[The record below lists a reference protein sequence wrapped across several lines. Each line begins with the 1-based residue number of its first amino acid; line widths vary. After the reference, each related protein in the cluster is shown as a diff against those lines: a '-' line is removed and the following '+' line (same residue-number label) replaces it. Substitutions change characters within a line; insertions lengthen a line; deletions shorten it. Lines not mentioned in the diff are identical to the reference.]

1 MQKGA
6 GGRSNTAAAHTG
18 KTELANSVNQ
28 MRLGTEHDYYNSG
41 VLLMDL
47 ERGRKEI
54 SPEQIFRYVEQHSK
68 ELILPDQDIPNALY
82 EEKTLPLEDAIWN
95 YDARNYSSYLL
106 RSSSRW
112 NEIYE
117 LNRSIIQ
124 DYNLIYIGQVL
135 KLPKV

>member
-1 MQKGA
+1 
-6 GGRSNTAAAHTG
+6 
-18 KTELANSVNQ
+18 
-28 MRLGTEHDYYNSG
+28 MRLETEHDYYNSG

-54 SPEQIFRYVEQHSK
+54 SPEQD
-68 ELILPDQDIPNALY
+68 ILNALY
-82 EEKTLPLEDAIWN
+82 GEKTLPLQDAIWN
-95 YDARNYSSYLL
+95 YDARNYSHYLL
-106 RSSSRW
+106 RSGRRW

-124 DYNLIYIGQVL
+124 DYNLIYIGQVF

>member
-1 MQKGA
+1 
-6 GGRSNTAAAHTG
+6 
-18 KTELANSVNQ
+18 
-28 MRLGTEHDYYNSG
+28 
-41 VLLMDL
+41 MDL

-124 DYNLIYIGQVL
+124 DYNLIYIGQVF

>member
-6 GGRSNTAAAHTG
+6 GGRSNTAAAYTG
-18 KTELANSVNQ
+18 KTELANSVDQ
-28 MRLGTEHDYYNSG
+28 LRLGTEHDYYNSG

-47 ERGRKEI
+47 EQGRKEI

-68 ELILPDQDIPNALY
+68 ELILPDQDILNALY

-106 RSSSRW
+106 RSGGRW

>member
-1 MQKGA
+1 
-6 GGRSNTAAAHTG
+6 
-18 KTELANSVNQ
+18 

-47 ERGRKEI
+47 DRGRKEI

-68 ELILPDQDIPNALY
+68 ALILPDQDIPNALY
-82 EEKTLPLEDAIWN
+82 GEKTLDAIWN
-95 YDARNYSSYLL
+95 YDARNSSSYLL
-106 RSSSRW
+106 RSGSRW

-124 DYNLIYIGQVL
+124 DYNLIYIGQVF

>member
-1 MQKGA
+1 
-6 GGRSNTAAAHTG
+6 
-18 KTELANSVNQ
+18 

-47 ERGRKEI
+47 ERERKEI

-68 ELILPDQDIPNALY
+68 ELILPVQDILNALY
-82 EEKTLPLEDAIWN
+82 GEKTLPLQDAIWN

-106 RSSSRW
+106 RSGSRW

-117 LNRSIIQ
+117 LNRSIIR
-124 DYNLIYIGQVL
+124 DYNHLHRSGA
-135 KLPKV
+135 